1 MPGPGP
7 QNFQR
12 IFHDPFLFTG
22 YLLTRTLCWRS
33 GWDHLCFQWRLCRL
47 DLGHEKSLFI
57 WDLASDPTTKIR
69 LKHHVLPIYCWWKKS
84 CTSWHWE
91 YHIFHRVS
99 CATGGA
105 GFLPSTVSFYQ
116 NETQCNFSVLGR
128 STSTTNDLFCL
139 TFAYGF

>member
-12 IFHDPFLFTG
+12 IFHDPFSFIDLPVDPDALLEVGMRPPLFSMA
-22 YLLTRTLCWRS
+22 TLSS
-33 GWDHLCFQWRLCRL
+33 GPWPW
-47 DLGHEKSLFI
+47 KNLFI

-69 LKHHVLPIYCWWKKS
+69 SKHHALPIYCWWKKS
-84 CTSWHWE
+84 LTSWHWE

-99 CATGGA
+99 CVTGGA

-128 STSTTNDLFCL
+128 STSTTNDLFCV